1 MNRIKEFRAKYGL
14 SLLQLAHFTGKTAKY
29 ISVQETRNSL
39 PSDFAAII
47 WELETEFEEA
57 VNEINE
63 TGNPAD
69 SVHTNELLSKLVL
82 QIQQNEDLL
91 LRFQKKLNK
100 LKKKRR
106 NLSVLQG
113 VLNTWK
119 AKKLDTDPDILTKTG
134 PIESGIKVE
143 ILRCGPAAQSRIRLK
158 MARVQ
163 AEIEAAKEEI
173 VKISPYI
180 RL

>member
-47 WELETEFEEA
+47 RDLETVFEEA
-57 VNEINE
+57 VTEINE
-63 TGNPAD
+63 ISNPAD
-69 SVHTNELLSKLVL
+69 SVHSNELLSKLKL
-82 QIQQNEDLL
+82 NIQQNEDLL

-100 LKKKRR
+100 LKKKQR
-106 NLSVLQG
+106 NLSILQG
-113 VLNTWK
+113 VLTNWK
-119 AKKLDTDPDILTKTG
+119 AKNLNTDPDILTKTG
-134 PIESGIKVE
+134 PIKSGIKVE
-143 ILRCGPAAQSRIRLK
+143 ILRCGPAAQARIRLK

-163 AEIEAAKEEI
+163 AEIDAAKEEI
-173 VKISPYI
+173 EKISPYTS
-180 RL
+180 L

>member
-1 MNRIKEFRAKYGL
+1 MNKIKEFREKYGM

-47 WELETEFEEA
+47 RELETEFEEA
-57 VNEINE
+57 VNENDEIS
-63 TGNPAD
+63 NPAEL
-69 SVHTNELLSKLVL
+69 VHSNELLSKLVL

-91 LRFQKKLNK
+91 LRFLNKLNK

-106 NLSVLQG
+106 NLSVIQL
-113 VLNTWK
+113 VSSNWK
-119 AKKLDTDPDILTKTG
+119 AKKLDTDPDILVKMG

-143 ILRCGPAAQSRIRLK
+143 ILRCGPAAQSKIRLK

-163 AEIEAAKEEI
+163 AEIESAKEEI
-173 VKISPYI
+173 VKISPCTS
-180 RL
+180 L

>member
-1 MNRIKEFRAKYGL
+1 MNKIKEFREKYGM

-47 WELETEFEEA
+47 RELETVFEKA
-57 VNEINE
+57 VIEIDE
-63 TGNPAD
+63 ISNPAD
-69 SVHTNELLSKLVL
+69 SVHSNELLSKLVL

-106 NLSVLQG
+106 NLSILQG
-113 VLNTWK
+113 VLTNWK

-143 ILRCGPAAQSRIRLK
+143 ILRCGPAAQARIRLK

-163 AEIEAAKEEI
+163 AEIDAVKEEI
-173 VKISPYI
+173 VKISPYTS
-180 RL
+180 L

>member
-29 ISVQETRNSL
+29 ISVQETRNNL

-47 WELETEFEEA
+47 RELETVFEETEIEN
-57 VNEINE
+57 NEIS
-63 TGNPAD
+63 NPAD
-69 SVHTNELLSKLVL
+69 SVYSNELLSKLVL

-106 NLSVLQG
+106 NLSVLQR
-113 VLNTWK
+113 VLTNWK
-119 AKKLDTDPDILTKTG
+119 AKKLATDPDILTKMG
-134 PIESGIKVE
+134 PIESGILVE

-173 VKISPYI
+173 VKISPFTS
-180 RL
+180 L